1 MLSPG
6 RTAPPTGLV
15 RDRTAKRAM
24 DRSELERTFE
34 AMARATGA
42 RALGIA
48 AALLGSRAGA
58 EDAVQ
63 ESFERAYRSLD
74 TFRGEARMGTWFLRI
89 VINTAYR
96 HARRNRWFRTRA
108 WPEPAGSEGVDE
120 ISKEPSPEQQ
130 SGAAQIRR
138 RLTAAIGTLP
148 RRQRTA
154 FVLRY
159 VEGMS
164 TGETADL
171 MECAP
176 GTVKASLHKAVTR
189 LRGRLKDLWA
199 EETS

>member
-1 MLSPG
+1 
-6 RTAPPTGLV
+6 
-15 RDRTAKRAM
+15 M
-24 DRSELERTFE
+24 DRAELERTFE
-34 AMARATGA
+34 TMARTAGA

-63 ESFERAYRSLD
+63 ESFERAYRSLSS
-74 TFRGEARMGTWFLRI
+74 FRGEARMETWFLRI

-96 HARRNRWFRTRA
+96 HARRGRWFKKKTR
-108 WPEPAGSEGVDE
+108 PDSAGSGGPDR
-120 ISKEPSPEQQ
+120 ISREPTPEQQ

-138 RLTAAIGTLP
+138 RLTAAIGKLP

-159 VEGMS
+159 VEEMS
-164 TGETADL
+164 TAETADL

-176 GTVKASLHKAVTR
+176 GTVKASLYKAVTR
-189 LRGRLKDLWA
+189 LRGQLKDLWA